1 VSSPRKEPISG
12 ARVLCVSRGHLLLV
26 RHEDPSTGAAY
37 WVLPGG
43 GRERGERLAETA
55 VREVREETGIAV
67 RILRRLRVPTDVP
80 HVSYALFL
88 AEPVAHV
95 APAPTVDLGGEAYLR
110 GAAWHPV
117 TPADPL
123 GPLDP
128 LFWGYLGRRIRRML
142 HTGAG
147 PAGRGDRDAEPGPP

>member
-1 VSSPRKEPISG
+1 VSSPQKEPISG
-12 ARVLCVSRGHLLLV
+12 ARVLCVSRGQLLLV

-55 VREVREETGIAV
+55 AREVREETGVVV
-67 RILRRLRVPTDVP
+67 RVLRRLRVPPGVP

-88 AEPVAHV
+88 AEPEGHA
-95 APAPTVDLGGEAYLR
+95 APAPRMNLSRELYLR
-110 GAAWHPV
+110 GAAWHRV

-128 LFWGYLGRRIRRML
+128 SFWGYLGRRIRRML
-142 HTGAG
+142 RSGAG
-147 PAGRGDRDAEPGPP
+147 PAGGGGPGAGPAPP